1 MNFKIG
7 FAGDVFSVYNN
18 TGIRHYAK
26 GMLDGLLEEDA
37 KILLLLATRR
47 LLREFEAVDTLIADY
62 YNVGKIEKLD
72 NLRNLR
78 FFVRNIKLSGDFSD
92 LVDVLYSPQCRITDL
107 SYFFNLRIPTLTTL
121 HDVHAFMADV
131 SPLDKMQ
138 FMIRYK
144 VPQILVKKKNIFLAT
159 PSNYS
164 KNQVIKYLH
173 IPSNK
178 IKVIPAGVES
188 PSWILEMSKKQAQQ
202 IVNEA
207 ADIQNYILFLGR
219 QEQIPHFLSIINSL
233 KRQHVPVQAAI
244 AGIGVDS
251 QLTARLVHA
260 SGLDANVKVFG
271 SISERF
277 KWILLRGAALFVF
290 PEYGS
295 GGFGIPPLE
304 AMNVGTPVV
313 ASNTGPLPEV
323 IADGGLLSSNKE
335 LTEWVYQ
342 TYTDNSLRKKL
353 VSSGFNRAKC
363 FHPRTVASQLI
374 KCFDEITLAQQK

>member
-1 MNFKIG
+1 MNVKIG

-26 GMLDGLLEEDA
+26 GMLNGLIDEDVRV
-37 KILLLLATRR
+37 LLFLATRK
-47 LLREFEAVDTLIADY
+47 LSREFEAVDTIIADY
-62 YNVGKIEKLD
+62 YNVGKIENLD
-72 NLRNLR
+72 YLLNSR
-78 FFVRNIKLSGDFSD
+78 FFFRNVKLSVDLNN

-121 HDVHAFMADV
+121 HDLHAFMADI

-138 FMIRYK
+138 FIIRYK

-159 PSNYS
+159 PTNYI
-164 KNQVIKYLH
+164 KNQVINYLH

-178 IKVIPAGVES
+178 IKVVPAGVEA
-188 PSWILEMSKKQAQQ
+188 PSWVLEMSKKQAQQ
-202 IVNEA
+202 TVNEA
-207 ADIQNYILFLGR
+207 ASIQNYILFLGR
-219 QEQIPHFLSIINSL
+219 QVQVPMFLSIIRTL
-233 KRQHVPVQAAI
+233 KKRHVAVQAAI
-244 AGIGVDS
+244 AGIGIYS
-251 QLTARLVHA
+251 QLTTRLVHA

-271 SISERF
+271 PVSERF
-277 KWILLRGAALFVF
+277 KWILLRGATLFVF

-335 LTEWVYQ
+335 LAGWVYQ
-342 TYTDNSLRKKL
+342 VYTDGNLRKKL
-353 VSSGFNRAKC
+353 ISTGFNRAKL
-363 FHPRTVASQLI
+363 FHPGTVASHLI
-374 KCFDEITLAQQK
+374 KYFDEIALAQ